1 LKFRVRFFAFFI
13 LIGSFLPNSDLHELS
28 KISFLIQH
36 YQGHQDKSQ
45 GQLSFLEFLKMHYRD
60 ARHMKSENHE
70 RLPLKQMG
78 NSPFD
83 YFVSTPLIQCAPQA
97 PHFPEPREYVLFD
110 QVVPDQSGSSIWQ
123 PPKLG

>member
-1 LKFRVRFFAFFI
+1 LKFRVLFFAFFI
-13 LIGSFLPNSDLHELS
+13 LLGSFLPNSDLHELS

-45 GQLSFLEFLKMHYRD
+45 GRLSFLEFLRLHYKD
-60 ARHMKSENHE
+60 SQHMKSENHE

-83 YFVSTPLIQCAPQA
+83 YFVSTTPVYCAPQVA
-97 PHFPEPREYVLFD
+97 DFPQPKSYILFD
-110 QVVPDQSGSSIWQ
+110 LLIPDPAAGSIWQ

>member
-1 LKFRVRFFAFFI
+1 LKFRVLFFAFFI
-13 LIGSFLPNSDLHELS
+13 LIGSLLPNSDLHELS

-45 GQLSFLEFLKMHYRD
+45 GQLSFLEFLRLHYKD
-60 ARHMKSENHE
+60 SQHMKSENHD

-83 YFVSTPLIQCAPQA
+83 FFVSTPPIQCSPQVA
-97 PHFPEPREYVLFD
+97 HFPQTQPYILFD
-110 QVVPDQSGSSIWQ
+110 QVVPEPSSGSIWQ

>member
-1 LKFRVRFFAFFI
+1 MKFRVLFFAFFL

-45 GQLSFLEFLKMHYRD
+45 GQLSFLEFLRLHYKD
-60 ARHMKSENHE
+60 SQHMQSENHE

-78 NSPFD
+78 NSAFD
-83 YFVSTPLIQCAPQA
+83 YFVSTPPLQCSPGTPLVPQNQT
-97 PHFPEPREYVLFD
+97 FILSD
-110 QVVPDQSGSSIWQ
+110 QVVPESFSGSIWQ